1 LYICLVIPH
10 PILYPLFFILYSL
23 FDILYSIFI
32 KKTMSRFYTVQETA
46 KILGFSTNS
55 VYKFLD
61 QDRLRSTRGNSRQG
75 RFRIPHA
82 SIEEFLGTKLSEIAV
97 ARALAASTRAQS
109 DVITP
114 RHLISPEEY
123 QLKSEPPP
131 TTNHPP
137 TGEAGRPPTTKPPLG
152 LAFTRLLILIA
163 LLLTIIETITT
174 QSVTLTS
181 QFFRLLILTIAIL
194 LAYQSGGSLRDEPHH
209 DQA

>member
-1 LYICLVIPH
+1 
-10 PILYPLFFILYSL
+10 
-23 FDILYSIFI
+23 
-32 KKTMSRFYTVQETA
+32 MARFYTVQETA

-109 DVITP
+109 DAITP
-114 RHLISPEEY
+114 RHLISPD
-123 QLKSEPPP
+123 
-131 TTNHPP
+131 TTKEVTPAKREIQMQP
-137 TGEAGRPPTTKPPLG
+137 EKKVVTKPPLG